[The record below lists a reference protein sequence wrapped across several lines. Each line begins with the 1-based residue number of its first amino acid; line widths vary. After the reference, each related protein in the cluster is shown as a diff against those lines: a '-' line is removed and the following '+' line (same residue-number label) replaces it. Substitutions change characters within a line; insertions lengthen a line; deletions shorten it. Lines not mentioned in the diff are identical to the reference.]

1 MDSSSA
7 EIDSMHIYNQAMVSP
22 NKIREVKDPKGTPV
36 ETINTRFQPSSIYA
50 GVDFQNV
57 RETKKNRP
65 VRGKQGENTII
76 LRRTK
81 HQVGEGNHEKH
92 KSSQVLSQIFK

>member
-7 EIDSMHIYNQAMVSP
+7 EIDSMHIYNQAVVLP

-57 RETKKNRP
+57 RETKKKSTSE
-65 VRGKQGENTII
+65 GKAG
-76 LRRTK
+76 RK
-81 HQVGEGNHEKH
+81 HDHPSPHEAPGGGREP
-92 KSSQVLSQIFK
+92 